1 MLTLYSQ
8 RLQETQIEICLLV
21 TLFLDLATQNIMY
34 IQVYNNM
41 HLSSFRIFLCN
52 RSLQVTDIHKQRCR
66 VFLEVVT
73 DIYLAGIIIACV

>member
-34 IQVYNNM
+34 IKGYNNM
-41 HLSSFRIFLCN
+41 HLSLFTIFLRN
-52 RSLQVTDIHKQRCR
+52 SSLHVMDVHK
-66 VFLEVVT
+66 
-73 DIYLAGIIIACV
+73 

>member
-34 IQVYNNM
+34 IQSYNNM
-41 HLSSFRIFLCN
+41 HLSLFTIFLRN
-52 RSLQVTDIHKQRCR
+52 SSLQVMDVHK
-66 VFLEVVT
+66 
-73 DIYLAGIIIACV
+73 